1 MPDEALARSTAGDTP
16 RSGFSGDTPH
26 PGGAEPPARGQ
37 PAVVPARGA
46 YARQEVDA
54 AALRTPSQPF
64 ELSLA
69 QPFGSLFSA
78 LLPAQ
83 SFRVLELELQYVNV
97 ERLGSRATYS
107 VQVGGASDEGL
118 ELRLLVAQGAWL
130 CVHGRARI
138 GLDHATSGPG
148 LVKLESGPQKRGS
161 SHG

>member
-1 MPDEALARSTAGDTP
+1 MPTEPLVRS
-16 RSGFSGDTPH
+16 FSGDTSRSEFSGAPH

-37 PAVVPARGA
+37 SLSARGA

-69 QPFGSLFSA
+69 QPFGPLFLA

-83 SFRVLELELQYVNV
+83 SFRVLELELQYVNL

-107 VQVGGASDEGL
+107 VQVGGASDAGL
-118 ELRLLVAQGAWL
+118 ELQLLVAQGAWL

-148 LVKLESGPQKRGS
+148 LGKLEPGQQKRGS

>member
-1 MPDEALARSTAGDTP
+1 MPAEALVQAP
-16 RSGFSGDTPH
+16 K
-26 PGGAEPPARGQ
+26 PPALGQ
-37 PAVVPARGA
+37 PTVPARGA

-54 AALRTPSQPF
+54 AALRSSSQPF

-69 QPFGSLFSA
+69 QPFGPLFSA
-78 LLPAQ
+78 LLPAS
-83 SFRVLELELQYVNV
+83 SFRVLQLELQYVDLD
-97 ERLGSRATYS
+97 RLGSSATYS
-107 VQVGGASDEGL
+107 VQVGAVSDAGL

-148 LVKLESGPQKRGS
+148 LGKLESGQQKRGS